1 MATTKVNSEFIAVN
15 AISGTIIADG
25 AITSTHL
32 AANCVDSSELV
43 TGSIDTIHIAANQV
57 TATKIV
63 TNGVLTRHISDDQV
77 TGDKIAS
84 ATIVSGNIANNAI
97 LTQHIDDNQINIDQL
112 NVSDGSSGQAL
123 TTNGSGILSFS
134 TISGGVDGI
143 STSADATAIT
153 IDSSERIGMPAIGQT
168 HPVGGQAKLGINST
182 DAAGASLSIHRHYD
196 GGFGGYLVFQKSRN
210 TDITNLGVVSNND
223 FLGSIEFTG
232 ADGNSYAQGAHIRG
246 EVDGTPGDADMP
258 TRLTFSTSADGSGT
272 PTERMRITSAG
283 NVGIGTIADHK
294 FHVDVGAPNSSDKT
308 LAAFSSQRTLRDIG
322 FVWDDST
329 STLGVATLTDH
340 ALTFHTNG
348 NSAERM
354 RLTSDGVAMGDT
366 DGDYTHRGATGG
378 LHVKRGGILMNGPPG
393 DANMSS
399 GTNGNQWTYL
409 GQGGRG
415 GSFTSLTISV
425 PNPNNGASGVGYG
438 GFSLEFYIAGYNA
451 KYHSGHF
458 AGYVNAGITL
468 SKRAFWDSSG
478 SGTLS
483 SGSVGSQGFYLTIG
497 FPSMT
502 HPTCKFVI
510 NKGGH
515 GGSAG
520 NAAWTDMNGVSVTWA

>member
-1 MATTKVNSEFIAVN
+1 MANTKITSRVIADNSVGIDALNVTDGTN
-15 AISGTIIADG
+15 GQYLQTDGSGT
-25 AITSTHL
+25 
-32 AANCVDSSELV
+32 
-43 TGSIDTIHIAANQV
+43 
-57 TATKIV
+57 
-63 TNGVLTRHISDDQV
+63 
-77 TGDKIAS
+77 
-84 ATIVSGNIANNAI
+84 
-97 LTQHIDDNQINIDQL
+97 
-112 NVSDGSSGQAL
+112 
-123 TTNGSGILSFS
+123 LSFS
-134 TISGGVDGI
+134 TVSGY
-143 STSADATAIT
+143 T
-153 IDSSERIGMPAIGQT
+153 DSDVET
-168 HPVGGQAKLGINST
+168 YL
-182 DAAGASLSIHRHYD
+182 D
-196 GGFGGYLVFQKSRN
+196 GGTS
-210 TDITNLGVVSNND
+210 
-223 FLGSIEFTG
+223 
-232 ADGNSYAQGAHIRG
+232 
-246 EVDGTPGDADMP
+246 TP
-258 TRLTFSTSADGSGT
+258 TFSTAIVTGDFTVDTNTLYVDSTNNRVGIGIGDSAYLGGTLHIQTSQPVIRLQDSDSSTGYTTIEAFADGTLELATNHGDSTGDIKLT
-272 PTERMRITSAG
+272 VNANNALFVESPSG
-283 NVGIGTIADHK
+283 NVGIGTDSPDHK

-366 DGDYTHRGATGG
+366 DGDYNHRGATGG

-458 AGYVNAGITL
+458 SGYVNASITL

-483 SGSVGSQGFYLTIG
+483 SGSVGAQGFYLTIG

-515 GGSAG
+515 GGSTG
-520 NAAWTDMNGVSVTWA
+520 NAAWTDMDGVSITWA

>member
-1 MATTKVNSEFIAVN
+1 
-15 AISGTIIADG
+15 
-25 AITSTHL
+25 
-32 AANCVDSSELV
+32 
-43 TGSIDTIHIAANQV
+43 
-57 TATKIV
+57 
-63 TNGVLTRHISDDQV
+63 
-77 TGDKIAS
+77 
-84 ATIVSGNIANNAI
+84 
-97 LTQHIDDNQINIDQL
+97 
-112 NVSDGSSGQAL
+112 
-123 TTNGSGILSFS
+123 
-134 TISGGVDGI
+134 
-143 STSADATAIT
+143 
-153 IDSSERIGMPAIGQT
+153 
-168 HPVGGQAKLGINST
+168 
-182 DAAGASLSIHRHYD
+182 
-196 GGFGGYLVFQKSRN
+196 
-210 TDITNLGVVSNND
+210 
-223 FLGSIEFTG
+223 
-232 ADGNSYAQGAHIRG
+232 
-246 EVDGTPGDADMP
+246 
-258 TRLTFSTSADGSGT
+258 
-272 PTERMRITSAG
+272 
-283 NVGIGTIADHK
+283 
-294 FHVDVGAPNSSDKT
+294 
-308 LAAFSSQRTLRDIG
+308 
-322 FVWDDST
+322 
-329 STLGVATLTDH
+329 
-340 ALTFHTNG
+340 
-348 NSAERM
+348 
-354 RLTSDGVAMGDT
+354 
-366 DGDYTHRGATGG
+366 
-378 LHVKRGGILMNGPPG
+378 MNGPPG